1 MKHFQEELTT
11 AYEQCK
17 NELIVAQEK
26 IEYLQNVEFREYTE
40 QIADLKHMVM
50 MKNQESK
57 RNSISRDERQA
68 FSSVSNR
75 ITKNKSDKALSFKQT
90 LKADSK
96 FSSNLVTQRE
106 GSPDKFEQAVAKEIK
121 RTANFI
127 SHFLQMAEF
136 YLE

>member
-40 QIADLKHMVM
+40 HIADLKHMVM

>member
-1 MKHFQEELTT
+1 
-11 AYEQCK
+11 
-17 NELIVAQEK
+17 
-26 IEYLQNVEFREYTE
+26 
-40 QIADLKHMVM
+40 MVM

-57 RNSISRDERQA
+57 RNSISRDDRQA

-90 LKADSK
+90 FKADSK

-106 GSPDKFEQAVAKEIK
+106 GSPDKFEIAVGKEIK